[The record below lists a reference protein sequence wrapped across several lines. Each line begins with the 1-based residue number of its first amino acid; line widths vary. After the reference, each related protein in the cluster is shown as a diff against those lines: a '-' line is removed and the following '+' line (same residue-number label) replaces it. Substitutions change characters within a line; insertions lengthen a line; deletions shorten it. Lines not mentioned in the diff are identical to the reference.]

1 MALRGFSFYTDA
13 IFYFMLYSS
22 LIALV
27 ALLAIDLVWIGVIAR
42 AWYAK
47 WLGDLMAAKFSLA
60 PAALFYV
67 LYAIGISYFVVQ
79 PAVAAGSAVSTVFMR
94 GAFLGLLAYATYDLT
109 NQATLRHW
117 PVTLTV
123 VDMAWG
129 ALLTG
134 VVATIAYLVVR

>member
-1 MALRGFSFYTDA
+1 
-13 IFYFMLYSS
+13 MLYSS